1 MNYMLD
7 RRSFIGGS
15 LSATALLN
23 TSASHAQ
30 ANYPTQPIRMIIG
43 FAPGGSLDA
52 MARLMAA
59 PMSEFLGQP
68 VIVENRT
75 GASGNL
81 AAEYVAR
88 AKPDGYTM
96 LFTGSG
102 GMVVN
107 PVTYATIN
115 FDPLKDFTHL
125 GAIGYTDILIA
136 VNPAVPATTVAEFV
150 ELTKKDPTKYKYGT
164 SGAGNTL
171 HVCLE
176 LFKQRSGAQIEGV
189 HYRGMGPMLTDFL
202 ANQVQIAAGTPIDFL
217 SQIKSGALRGLLM
230 MAPERNATLPEV
242 PSAVEVGLL
251 DLNRRGWWGWHG
263 PAGIPQPVV
272 DRIRAAFAKGLANPM
287 VSERLQ
293 AMGVEM
299 VQETQQDFI
308 RHIEDSLATYKEIAR
323 SANIRIE

>member
-1 MNYMLD
+1 M
-7 RRSFIGGS
+7 
-15 LSATALLN
+15 
-23 TSASHAQ
+23 
-30 ANYPTQPIRMIIG
+30 
-43 FAPGGSLDA
+43 
-52 MARLMAA
+52 
-59 PMSEFLGQP
+59 
-68 VIVENRT
+68 ENRT

-81 AAEYVAR
+81 ATEYVAR
-88 AKPDGYTM
+88 SKPDGYTM

-107 PVTYATIN
+107 PATYATIN

-136 VNPAVPATTVAEFV
+136 INPAVPAATVAEFV
-150 ELTKKDPTKYKYGT
+150 ALTKKDPTKYKYGT

-202 ANQVQIAAGTPIDFL
+202 ANQVQIAAGTPIDFV

-230 MAPERNATLPEV
+230 MAPKRNATLPEV
-242 PSAVEVGLL
+242 PSAVEVGLPE
-251 DLNRRGWWGWHG
+251 LNRRGWWGWHG
-263 PAGIPQPVV
+263 PAGIPKPVV
-272 DRIRAAFAKGLANPM
+272 EKIRAAFAHGLANPM

-293 AMGVEM
+293 SMGVEM

-308 RHIEDSLATYKEIAR
+308 RHIEESLATYKEIAR
-323 SANIRIE
+323 SASIRIE

>member
-1 MNYMLD
+1 MRQLVG
-7 RRSFIGGS
+7 RRAFIGGA
-15 LSATALLN
+15 LSGAALLGVGG
-23 TSASHAQ
+23 SRAQ
-30 ANYPTQPIRMIIG
+30 ANYPAQPIRMIVG

-81 AAEYVAR
+81 AAEYVAKS
-88 AKPDGYTM
+88 KPDGYTM

-136 VNPAVPATTVAEFV
+136 VHPSIPATTVSEFV
-150 ELTKKDPTKYKYGT
+150 ELTKKNPTKYKYGT

-189 HYRGMGPMLTDFL
+189 HYRGMGPMLADFMS
-202 ANQVQIAAGTPIDFL
+202 NQVQIAAGTPIDFL

-230 MAPERNATLPEV
+230 MAPERNSTLPEV
-242 PSAVEVGLL
+242 PSAIEVGLPE
-251 DLNRRGWWGWHG
+251 LNRRGWFGWHG
-263 PAGIPQPVV
+263 PAGIPQPIVEK
-272 DRIRAAFAKGLANPM
+272 IRAAFAKGLATPM

-293 AMGVEM
+293 SMGVEM
-299 VQETQQDFI
+299 VQETQQDFV
-308 RHIEDSLATYKEIAR
+308 RRIEDSLATYREIAR